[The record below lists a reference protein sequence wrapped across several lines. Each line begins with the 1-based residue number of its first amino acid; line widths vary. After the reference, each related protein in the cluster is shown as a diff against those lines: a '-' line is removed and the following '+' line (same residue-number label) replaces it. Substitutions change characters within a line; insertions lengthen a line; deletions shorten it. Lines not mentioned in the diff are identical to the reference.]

1 MHDVITLPLPLTDE
15 MKHLI
20 DGAAIEKMKSGAIVI
35 NTARGGL
42 SFCLWNRSNTR
53 LYPGR
58 LAGKA
63 GEKMSRLMPGRGLR
77 LRLDDGKVRSPHQTA
92 SCGMLFVWRKKK
104 LAKAGRGSVYCE
116 GGKDVYKGMFKI
128 GLASRIGKNGGGQ
141 WKQRKR
147 A

>member
-77 LRLDDGKVRSPHQTA
+77 LRLDAFCLEKEKTCQ
-92 SCGMLFVWRKKK
+92 
-104 LAKAGRGSVYCE
+104 
-116 GGKDVYKGMFKI
+116 GGARVGI
-128 GLASRIGKNGGGQ
+128 L
-141 WKQRKR
+141 
-147 A
+147 

>member
-1 MHDVITLPLPLTDE
+1 MHDVITLPLTDE

-58 LAGKA
+58 LAG
-63 GEKMSRLMPGRGLR
+63 EKMSRLMPGRGLR

-104 LAKAGRGSVYCE
+104 LAKAEVAGSSPVSRS
-116 GGKDVYKGMFKI
+116 I
-128 GLASRIGKNGGGQ
+128 GAIA
-141 WKQRKR
+141 KR
-147 A
+147 